1 MLYPKSNC
9 FLFNMPRITWI
20 TGLKHHEPP
29 LLPKGFWIN
38 GFWSQRSL
46 KALFQQAAA
55 SVRQSVRQVEPV
67 TACHSEI
74 VPSWSYSCYSW
85 PKSRISTSRQ
95 SWLKYV
101 EFDLVWPCFDCPV
114 GISWL
119 PDDPGKESKYR
130 RTCNRPDV
138 SEPERLGTRICMVW
152 SEHVKH
158 QISKIIK
165 IAWELGGW
173 LSHSWIDLRNAEHDM
188 GSIVEVLQ
196 TVLKWY
202 CKGLR
207 KNCALCPEK

>member
-46 KALFQQAAA
+46 KALFQKAAA

-67 TACHSEI
+67 TPCHSEI

-101 EFDLVWPCFDCPV
+101 EFDIVWPCFDPV
-114 GISWL
+114 GISW
-119 PDDPGKESKYR
+119 PDPGCMFGLIKEVSSQQGKQISPDLQSTR
-130 RTCNRPDV
+130 CLRASVGNPDLHALIRTCQTPNKQNCVGTWRLTVPQLNRPMHTYAMQNMTWA
-138 SEPERLGTRICMVW
+138 P
-152 SEHVKH
+152 
-158 QISKIIK
+158 
-165 IAWELGGW
+165 
-173 LSHSWIDLRNAEHDM
+173 
-188 GSIVEVLQ
+188 
-196 TVLKWY
+196 
-202 CKGLR
+202 
-207 KNCALCPEK
+207 